1 MKMKFAVVLSLVIIL
16 GALTGCELAPSIPE
30 IFTTVKGY
38 NNEIIELVKSQVE
51 GTAPESFTEDSL
63 FTIDDSLNC
72 KVSSSSASSLN
83 LIITFVDWEASDGTA
98 IGGIVELDFNYY
110 DSPVYIS
117 SIETDL
123 AILNYGYTSVA
134 FFAEVFDGDP
144 ATEAFTF
151 DHETFMVV
159 SLIDNGKA
167 LISSEMFR

>member
-30 IFTTVKGY
+30 ILTTVKEY
-38 NNEIIELVKSQVE
+38 NNEIVELAKSHVE
-51 GTAPESFTEDSL
+51 GAAPETFTEDSL

-72 KVSSSSASSLN
+72 RVSYSSASSLS
-83 LIITFVDWEASDGTA
+83 LIITFVDWEAGDGTK
-98 IGGIVELDFNYY
+98 IGGMVELDFNYY
-110 DSPVYIS
+110 DSPVHIS

-123 AILNYGYTSVA
+123 AILNYDHTSVA

-159 SLIDNGKA
+159 SLIDNGKT